1 MASEYDDII
10 RLPHHVSL
18 RHAPMPME
26 KRAAQ
31 FAPFSALSGFE
42 EAIEE
47 VSQAVPYSFDD
58 NYRQIFDDTENA
70 IDVDLLY

>member
-1 MASEYDDII
+1 
-10 RLPHHVSL
+10 
-18 RHAPMPME
+18 ME